1 MKGTAFAV
9 PFFDLVLRFGALP
22 AVRAFQKVDE
32 LLLRAGELLRFERD
46 EVDRAPERA
55 FVHLEGEQRAVLDLL
70 LHGERREHGDAHAAG
85 DHLFYVFYEKI
96 FARNE
101 P

>member
-32 LLLRAGELLRFERD
+32 LLLHAGELLRFERD
-46 EVDRAPERA
+46 EIDRALERA
-55 FVHLEGEQRAVLDLL
+55 FVHLEGEQRAV
-70 LHGERREHGDAHAAG
+70 
-85 DHLFYVFYEKI
+85 
-96 FARNE
+96 
-101 P
+101 